1 MSLNPNIFYFGPLVI
16 SGSTFVSADT
26 SSVTTYQGDFTGTLQ
41 GTASFSQTSSYI
53 SGSISNIGDTF
64 TTPPVNSIVTLTQAE
79 YELCR
84 SWDVEETE
92 QYLNNIGGGR
102 WLNINVYSEAEH
114 DERQY
119 RMECGL

>member
-1 MSLNPNIFYFGPLVI
+1 MNDMKNQ
-16 SGSTFVSADT
+16 DT
-26 SSVTTYQGDFTGTLQ
+26 YNAEQDYNEYQRLINTVE
-41 GTASFSQTSSYI
+41 I
-53 SGSISNIGDTF
+53 
-64 TTPPVNSIVTLTQAE
+64 LTQDE
-79 YELCR
+79 YLLCR

-119 RMECGL
+119 KIECGL